1 VRSLGGAAAVQ
12 RGLGVVMLATALAI
26 VTGVDLRFDQLVARD
41 IPGVN
46 LTAGLERSGAVRSR
60 LDVISGPRRTF
71 TAASPAHG
79 GGLPVL
85 GAAPGFAGTGR
96 WFNTPG
102 DRPEPLR
109 ALRGRVVL
117 VDFWTYTCIN
127 CLRTL
132 PYLEAWDARYR
143 RAGLTVVGVHTP
155 EFGFE
160 HDAGNV
166 ADAVRRL
173 GIRYPVVQDN
183 RRATWDAY
191 GNQYWPADYLVD
203 ARGRVRFTAFGEGDY
218 GRTEAAIRSLLE
230 EARGRPLGAGARPRG
245 VVHPSFTGITPET
258 YLGSARADGWLRPP
272 RPGLASYSQP
282 SSALAPG
289 TFAFGGT
296 WDVRA
301 QPATAVEHATID
313 AQVRAK
319 RVYLVLSSAGGR
331 PRAVQVR
338 LDGRPIRSAAAG
350 ADVRGG
356 RVTVTG
362 QRLYSLVA
370 LPRPETHRLTLRFSP
385 GVSGYAFTFG

>member
-1 VRSLGGAAAVQ
+1 
-12 RGLGVVMLATALAI
+12 
-26 VTGVDLRFDQLVARD
+26 VDVRFDQLVARD

-46 LTAGLERSGAVRSR
+46 LTAGLERSGAVASR
-60 LDVISGPRRTF
+60 LDAISGPRRTF
-71 TAASPAHG
+71 TAARAAHAD
-79 GGLPVL
+79 GLPVL
-85 GAAPGFAGTGR
+85 GTAPGFAGTGR

-102 DRPEPLR
+102 GRPEPLHG
-109 ALRGRVVL
+109 LRGRVVL

-143 RAGLTVVGVHTP
+143 RAGLTIVGVHTP

-166 ADAVRRL
+166 AGAVRRL

-183 RRATWDAY
+183 ERATWDAY

-203 ARGRVRFTAFGEGDY
+203 ARGRVRYTAFGEGDY
-218 GRTEAAIRSLLE
+218 GKTEAAIRSLLE
-230 EARGRPLGAGARPRG
+230 ERRGRPLGAAARPHG
-245 VVHPSFTGITPET
+245 VVRPTFAGITPET
-258 YLGSARADGWLRPP
+258 YLGSARAEGWLRPP

-282 SSALAPG
+282 SSGLAPN

-296 WDVRA
+296 WDVHPE
-301 QPATAVEHATID
+301 PATAIDHATID

-331 PRAVQVR
+331 PRTVHVR
-338 LDGRPIRSAAAG
+338 LDGRTIPSSAAG
-350 ADVRGG
+350 PDVHRG

-370 LPRPETHRLTLRFSP
+370 LPRPQAHRLTLRFAP